1 MRQLILDH
9 FRRWWWVL
17 ALGAAYATILG
28 WCVALPPDY
37 LQHARGT
44 HIFWPVWLNVQG
56 RMFVA
61 NTFCLATGVGAL
73 LLSLVTSGWF
83 AASGPP
89 VTRKQMARR
98 GGRPCSGILPVTCCF
113 WELERSIFSS

>member
-56 RMFVA
+56 RMFVP
-61 NTFCLATGVGAL
+61 NTLFLATWTGAIL
-73 LLSLVTSGWF
+73 LLFDLQRGLVRSVRALPMTSRQIGCGWWLVTAGI
-83 AASGPP
+83 P
-89 VTRKQMARR
+89 AR
-98 GGRPCSGILPVTCCF
+98 
-113 WELERSIFSS
+113 